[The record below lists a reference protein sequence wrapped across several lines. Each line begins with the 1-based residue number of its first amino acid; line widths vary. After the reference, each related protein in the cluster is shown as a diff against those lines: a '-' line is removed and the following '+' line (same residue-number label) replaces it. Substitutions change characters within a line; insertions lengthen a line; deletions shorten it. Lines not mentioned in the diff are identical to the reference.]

1 MTTSNLIYSLDT
13 INSIIFQGFNYTLP
27 ENTLKTISEIA
38 LQVGAPN
45 YVKTPVFQK
54 KENPIKPDINTSSYQ
69 KENFKKK
76 KTKAMEISNDNEW
89 ENIKSST
96 LAFHSTKNE
105 EKDGI
110 NLQINNIKTYLNK
123 LTDKNYIDIRNKVV
137 ELVDKL
143 IDENIVLE
151 DLSRVSCLIF
161 DIASTNRFYS
171 KLYADLYSDLYT
183 KYEIIRT
190 VFDSNFEKFT
200 DLFIVIEYVDP
211 DENYD
216 KFCEINKKN
225 EKRKAISAFYMNLLS
240 NKIISVEKVMFITKN
255 LLEQIYNFI
264 LQDNKKNEVDEL
276 TENISILYKK
286 DIYLD
291 YKGKMD
297 FKIGEHSI
305 NDIVE
310 KIANS
315 KVKDYKSLTN
325 KSLFK
330 FMDMIDM

>member
-1 MTTSNLIYSLDT
+1 MSASNLIYSLDT
-13 INSIIFQGFNYTLP
+13 INGIIFQGFNYTLP

-54 KENPIKPDINTSSYQ
+54 RENIVKTDTNSSTMQ
-69 KENFKKK
+69 KDNKKRRN
-76 KTKAMEISNDNEW
+76 KTIEISNDNEW
-89 ENIKSST
+89 ENIKSLST
-96 LAFHSTKNE
+96 AFHATKNE
-105 EKDGI
+105 DKDSV
-110 NLQINNIKTYLNK
+110 NSQINTLKTHLNK

-137 ELVDKL
+137 ELVDRL
-143 IDENIVLE
+143 VSENLLLD
-151 DLSRVSCLIF
+151 DLSRISCLIF

-190 VFDSNFEKFT
+190 VFDSNFDKFT
-200 DLFIVIEYVDP
+200 DLFDVIEYIDP
-211 DENYD
+211 DTDYD

-225 EKRKAISAFYMNLLS
+225 EKRKAISAFYMNLLT
-240 NKIISVEKVMFITKN
+240 NKIIPVEKIMLITKN

-264 LQDNKKNEVDEL
+264 ALENKKNEVDEL

-286 DIYLD
+286 EIYD
-291 YKGKMD
+291 NYKGKSK
-297 FKIGEHSI
+297 FLIGEYDINSI
-305 NDIVE
+305 VV